1 MPKRNLERMRE
12 LLILAEGIEI
22 DPEDSF
28 EDGFVDIEDKLVRN
42 DGYQLILMRDAEW
55 IDGRDANLGLFRVT
69 NLGHEY
75 LDATRQAGVWEKVQS
90 QVKEQGGNVSLEIVK
105 KLAIA
110 FGKKQIEERTGLEL

>member
-1 MPKRNLERMRE
+1 MRE